1 MPRRSPPA
9 ALCRGKE
16 YGSIGDARNRADR
29 TSDRVTDEQVH
40 AIIEAEMVALASG
53 RLFKRHW
60 IVHYNRAG
68 IQPDDAMRF
77 IGKLID
83 LVSKQARRDGG
94 SLTCIWVRE
103 RSSKYGEHIRI
114 LLHLPELTTLH
125 NRTRRWIE
133 LAGGKCVAGVS
144 RVKAVRGR
152 KGQGA
157 GRALHRA
164 NAEHLTRY
172 LLKACGKEIGEQFA
186 LSRLDRKRP
195 YRRKAVGTNRQSKG
209 GRRGGLINRFPYAC
223 R

>member
-1 MPRRSPPA
+1 
-9 ALCRGKE
+9 
-16 YGSIGDARNRADR
+16 
-29 TSDRVTDEQVH
+29 
-40 AIIEAEMVALASG
+40 
-53 RLFKRHW
+53 
-60 IVHYNRAG
+60 
-68 IQPDDAMRF
+68 MRF

-172 LLKACGKEIGEQFA
+172 LLKACGKEIGERFA
-186 LSRLDRKRP
+186 LSWSDRKGRIVGK
-195 YRRKAVGTNRQSKG
+195 RWGQTDNLKAGVVVD
-209 GRRGGLINRFPYAC
+209 
-223 R
+223 